1 MELPNFLT
9 LKGRSLIFNKDN
21 STFVFYVPAN
31 YFKNTSKVPI
41 AEYRGQYV
49 SFIGVCNYA
58 IIGSNGKRG
67 ELKPF
72 IFPTMFL
79 CKPGEIDEVS
89 GKNLSLDNTEPSDYV
104 LLKFKKGDEIV
115 SDIRVPQDIG
125 NVEMFFKMMIIT
137 AKIPTT
143 IPYDKLWELFYE
155 SANLNGLNYGLNI
168 QLICL
173 IISRICRDPEDM
185 SKMFCQTDMKDMR
198 KYSELSIKNV
208 PKYISPYQAI
218 TSENFD
224 EALRASVLLKDEV
237 DSTPISPLE
246 KIVTM

>member
-9 LKGRSLIFNKDN
+9 LKGRSLVFNKDN

-41 AEYRGQYV
+41 AEYVGQYV
-49 SFIGVCNYA
+49 SMIGLCNYA
-58 IIGSNGKRG
+58 IIDKNGRRG
-67 ELKPF
+67 EIKAF
-72 IFPTMFL
+72 NFPTMML
-79 CKPGEIDEVS
+79 CKPGEVDETS

-104 LLKFKKGDEIV
+104 LLKFKKGDEVV
-115 SDIRVPQDIG
+115 SDIRVPQDIS

-155 SANLNGLNYGLNI
+155 SAKLNGLNYGLNI

-173 IISRICRDPEDM
+173 LISRICRDPNDV
-185 SKMFCQTDMKDMR
+185 SKMFCNTDMKDMK
-198 KYSELSIKNV
+198 KYTEISIKAV

-224 EALRASVLLKDEV
+224 EAVRASVLMKDEV

>member
-1 MELPNFLT
+1 MELPSFLS
-9 LKGRSLIFNKDN
+9 LKGRSLVFNRDN
-21 STFVFYVPAN
+21 ATFVFYVPAN
-31 YFKNTSKVPI
+31 YFNNTSKIPI

-58 IIGSNGKRG
+58 IIDSQGRRG

-79 CKPGEIDEVS
+79 CKPGEIDETS
-89 GKNLSLDNTEPSDYV
+89 GKNLSLDNTEPSDYI
-104 LLKFKKGDEIV
+104 LLKFQKGDEIV

-125 NVEMFFKMMIIT
+125 NVEMFFKMMIMT
-137 AKIPTT
+137 AKVPTT

-155 SANLNGLNYGLNI
+155 SGNLNGLNYGLNI

-173 IISRICRDPEDM
+173 IVSRICRDPNDI
-185 SKMFCQTDMKDMR
+185 SKLFCNTDMKDMK
-198 KYSELSIKNV
+198 KYTELSIKNV

-224 EALRASVLLKDEV
+224 EALRAAVLLKDEV

>member
-21 STFVFYVPAN
+21 VTFVFYVPAN

-49 SFIGVCNYA
+49 SMIGVCNYA
-58 IIGSNGKRG
+58 IIDSHGRRG
-67 ELKPF
+67 EVKPF
-72 IFPTMFL
+72 VFPTMFL
-79 CKPGEIDEVS
+79 CKPGEIDETS
-89 GKNLSLDNTEPSDYV
+89 GKNLSLDNTEPSDYI
-104 LLKFKKGDEIV
+104 LLKFQKGDEVV
-115 SDIRVPQDIG
+115 SDVKVPQDIG

-143 IPYDKLWELFYE
+143 IPYDRLWELFYE

-173 IISRICRDPEDM
+173 IISRICRDPDDIT
-185 SKMFCQTDMKDMR
+185 KLFCNTDMKDMR
-198 KYSELSIKNV
+198 KYTELSIKNV

-224 EALRASVLLKDEV
+224 EALRAAVLLKDEV

>member
-9 LKGRSLIFNKDN
+9 LKGRSLVFNKDN

-31 YFKNTSKVPI
+31 YFNNTSKVPI
-41 AEYRGQYV
+41 AEYKGQYV

-58 IIGSNGKRG
+58 IIDSKGKRG
-67 ELKPF
+67 QIKPF

-79 CKPGEIDEVS
+79 CKPGEIDETS
-89 GKNLSLDNTEPSDYV
+89 GKNMSLDNTEPSDYI
-104 LLKFKKGDEIV
+104 LLKFQKGDEVV

-143 IPYDKLWELFYE
+143 IPYDRLWELFYE

-173 IISRICRDPEDM
+173 IISRICRDPDDI
-185 SKMFCQTDMKDMR
+185 SKLFCNTDMKDMK
-198 KYSELSIKNV
+198 KYTEISIKNV

-224 EALRASVLLKDEV
+224 EALRAAVLIDDV

>member
-21 STFVFYVPAN
+21 ATFVFYVPAN
-31 YFKNTSKVPI
+31 YFKNTSKVAI
-41 AEYRGQYV
+41 AEYVGQYV
-49 SFIGVCNYA
+49 SMIGLCNYA
-58 IIGSNGKRG
+58 IIDKNGRRG
-67 ELKPF
+67 EIKAF
-72 IFPTMFL
+72 NFPTMML
-79 CKPGEIDEVS
+79 CKPGEVDEVS

-104 LLKFKKGDEIV
+104 LLKFQKGDEVV
-115 SDIRVPQDIG
+115 SDIRVPQDIS

-155 SANLNGLNYGLNI
+155 SASLNGLNYGLNI

-173 IISRICRDPEDM
+173 LISRICRDPNDV
-185 SKMFCQTDMKDMR
+185 SKMFCNTDMKDMR
-198 KYSELSIKNV
+198 KYTEISIKAV

-224 EALRASVLLKDEV
+224 EAVRASVLMKDEV

>member
-1 MELPNFLT
+1 MELPSFLS
-9 LKGRSLIFNKDN
+9 LKGRSLVFNRDN
-21 STFVFYVPAN
+21 ATFVFYVPAN
-31 YFKNTSKVPI
+31 YFNNTSKIPI
-41 AEYRGQYV
+41 AEYRCQYV

-58 IIGSNGKRG
+58 IIDSQGRRG

-79 CKPGEIDEVS
+79 CKPGEIDETS
-89 GKNLSLDNTEPSDYV
+89 GKNLSLDNTEPSDYI
-104 LLKFKKGDEIV
+104 LLKFQKGDEIV

-125 NVEMFFKMMIIT
+125 NVEMFFKMMIMT
-137 AKIPTT
+137 AKVPTT

-155 SANLNGLNYGLNI
+155 SGNLNGLNYGLNI

-173 IISRICRDPEDM
+173 IVSRICRDPNDI
-185 SKMFCQTDMKDMR
+185 SKLFCNTDMKDMK
-198 KYSELSIKNV
+198 KYTELSIKNV

-224 EALRASVLLKDEV
+224 EALRAAVLLKDEV

>member
-1 MELPNFLT
+1 MELPNFLS

-21 STFVFYVPAN
+21 ATFVFYVPAN
-31 YFKNTSKVPI
+31 YFNNTSKVPI
-41 AEYRGQYV
+41 AEYVGQYV
-49 SFIGVCNYA
+49 SMIGLCNYA
-58 IIGSNGKRG
+58 IIDGNGKRG
-67 ELKPF
+67 QIKAF
-72 IFPTMFL
+72 NFPTMML
-79 CKPGEIDEVS
+79 CKPGEIDETS
-89 GKNLSLDNTEPSDYV
+89 GKNMSLDNTEPSDYV
-104 LLKFKKGDEIV
+104 LLKFKKGDEVV
-115 SDIRVPQDIG
+115 SDIRVPQDIT

-173 IISRICRDPEDM
+173 LISRICRDPKDI
-185 SKMFCQTDMKDMR
+185 SKMFCNTDMKDMR
-198 KYSELSIKNV
+198 NYTEISIKSV

-224 EALRASVLLKDEV
+224 EALRASVLMKDEV